1 MKKILSTI
9 ILTMAVIMNAFAQ
22 ISLTATVGTLGP
34 TGYSTLK
41 AAFDAVNAGTHK
53 GVITIQVTASTTEA
67 ASAVL
72 NANGNGSASYTAISI
87 YPTTTGLSISGNLPA
102 PLIDFN
108 SADFVTIDG
117 RVNQTGTTPDL
128 TIMNTSTS
136 NAAATSTIRFIVDA
150 CDNTIK
156 YCNLKGATT
165 TTTGGILYFAAGNL
179 DQGS

>member
-1 MKKILSTI
+1 MRKIFSTL
-9 ILTMAVIMNAFAQ
+9 ILIVIGIYSAIAQ
-22 ISLTATVGTLGP
+22 ISVTATVGTLGP
-34 TGYSTLK
+34 STYTTLK
-41 AAFDAVNAGTHK
+41 EAFDAVNLGAHQGL
-53 GVITIQVTASTTEA
+53 ITIQVTASTSEA

-72 NANGNGSASYTAISI
+72 NASGNGLASYTSITI
-87 YPTTTGLSISGNLPA
+87 YPTSSGLSISGNLAA

-117 RVNQTGTTPDL
+117 RVDQTGTMPDL

-136 NAAATSTIRFIVDA
+136 NVAATSTIRFIVDA
-150 CDNTIK
+150 CDNTIR

-165 TTTGGILYFAAGNL
+165 ATTGGILYFAAGNL